1 MHLRCRSWARPF
13 RGSRGCEGAAKRLR
27 VLRSSLGARRSCI
40 TLRPSAV
47 YAGDSLAVFRLPRP
61 LQGLSPTPYT
71 LTYNSSIDIDLLML
85 DTRSFDR

>member
-1 MHLRCRSWARPF
+1 MHLRCRSWVRPF
-13 RGSRGCEGAAKRLR
+13 RGSRGCEAPAKRLR

-61 LQGLSPTPYT
+61 LHGLSSTSRT
-71 LTYNSSIDIDLLML
+71 LTYNPSIDIELFML
-85 DTRSFDR
+85 DLRSFDR